1 MRTQAGTHTHKHVP
15 PVIPRKKS
23 SRPLFCFIS
32 RRSPMEQTTSRLRA
46 KSQHARWGRRTH
58 VQKNGGSRKAKK
70 LTAPKSGPPPHHKNP
85 LGASDSATLQGRY
98 NYEKTQGPPAGR
110 CEGRRPTPHRHP
122 PLHPLPSGKQP
133 KSHNILQSNPNQ
145 NQSPKSTQAQ
155 RSTPKESWQH

>member
-1 MRTQAGTHTHKHVP
+1 MLQITQAKYENTSRNTHTQTRPTSHT
-15 PVIPRKKS
+15 KKKVLET
-23 SRPLFCFIS
+23 PFCFIS

-85 LGASDSATLQGRY
+85 LGASDSATPQGRY

-122 PLHPLPSGKQP
+122 PPPPPPQREAAKV
-133 KSHNILQSNPNQ
+133 
-145 NQSPKSTQAQ
+145 TQHI
-155 RSTPKESWQH
+155 TK